1 MSRLRAGKYA
11 RVLVRWSLQATL
23 LAVLGACNQAEANHP
38 GVTAPAAPS
47 AAQKLAPTEPAP
59 TESAPTESAP
69 TESANDGLDGF
80 AQALVRTLDRS
91 QMITRPA
98 SDAGGI
104 LHIPNGRAAHA
115 AVLVRGPD
123 GRLRRECVSS
133 PAEVSA
139 LVQKMRDGAGQ

>member
-38 GVTAPAAPS
+38 GVTAPATPS
-47 AAQKLAPTEPAP
+47 AAQKLAPTEP
-59 TESAPTESAP
+59 APTESAP

-133 PAEVSA
+133 SAEVSA